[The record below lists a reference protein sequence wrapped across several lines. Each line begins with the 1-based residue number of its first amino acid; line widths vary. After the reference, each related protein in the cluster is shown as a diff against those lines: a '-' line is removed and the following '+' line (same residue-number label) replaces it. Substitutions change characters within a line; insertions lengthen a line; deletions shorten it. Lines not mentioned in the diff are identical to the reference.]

1 MHLHIKRFMLY
12 LAKYSGLFH
21 LARIVTARQLRILCY
36 HGLSLRDEH
45 RFQPRLFIR
54 PEVLRRRMRTLRECG
69 FPVLALDAALEKLRR
84 GALPR
89 NATVVT
95 FDDGF
100 FSNYSKGIDILG
112 EFEIPATI
120 YVTTYYALAN
130 RPVFRLVVRY
140 LFWKTQRTTLDL
152 GALGLG
158 WEGTLDLASA
168 EERDRGMWKLIEH
181 AESRL
186 DEEQRDQLERVLA
199 ERLGLGFEELLES
212 RSLSLMTKAEIREA
226 VEAGVSIQLH
236 THRHR
241 FPIDESVA
249 VREIKENR
257 AVLESIPGVSARH
270 FCYPCGEWAPEQWP
284 WLEAERVESA
294 TTCDPGL
301 NDASTPRFGLRRF
314 LDADTTP
321 QIEFEAEIYG
331 FTEILR
337 RLFKRRQTK
346 QHVWNLRNPRP

>member
-1 MHLHIKRFMLY
+1 MHLSIKRMILC

-21 LARIVTARQLRILCY
+21 LARNATAGELRILCY

-45 RFQPRLFIR
+45 RFQPRLFMR
-54 PEVLRRRMRTLRECG
+54 PELLRRRMKSLRDHG
-69 FPVLALDAALEKLRR
+69 FPVLPLDAALEALRR

-100 FSNYSKGIDILG
+100 FSNYSKGIDILQ

-120 YVTTYYALAN
+120 YVTTYYAVEN

-140 LFWKTQRTTLDL
+140 LFWKTEKTTLDL
-152 GALGLG
+152 GALGQG
-158 WEGTLDLASA
+158 WEGTLDLASPA
-168 EERDRGMWKLIEH
+168 SRDRGMWEIIEH

-186 DEEQRDQLERVLA
+186 DEDRRERLARTLA
-199 ERLGLGFEELLES
+199 ERLGLGADYEELLES
-212 RSLSLMTKAEIREA
+212 RALSLMTTEEIREA

-241 FPIDESVA
+241 FPIDEPVA
-249 VREIKENR
+249 RREIEENR
-257 AVLESIPGVSARH
+257 AALESIPGVSARH
-270 FCYPCGEWAPEQWP
+270 FCYPSGEWAGEQWP
-284 WLEAERVESA
+284 WLEAAQVQSA
-294 TTCDPGL
+294 VTCDPGL
-301 NDASTPRFGLRRF
+301 NDAETPRFGLRRF
-314 LDADTTP
+314 LDADTTA
-321 QIEFEAEIYG
+321 QIEFEAEMYG

-337 RLFKRRQTK
+337 RLFKRRKT
-346 QHVWNLRNPRP
+346 N